1 MRYIFINDIEK
12 QRYVFTRLFHG
23 RNDSILPSRGK
34 TLPEP
39 LSVPFPR
46 IEDTVVQ
53 PVFAPLPKLDRS
65 ARSIYKVV
73 CAGARCLTIR
83 WSYLKSG

>member
-53 PVFAPLPKLDRS
+53 PVFTPLPKLDPLRRNRIT
-65 ARSIYKVV
+65 API
-73 CAGARCLTIR
+73 IR
-83 WSYLKSG
+83 TF